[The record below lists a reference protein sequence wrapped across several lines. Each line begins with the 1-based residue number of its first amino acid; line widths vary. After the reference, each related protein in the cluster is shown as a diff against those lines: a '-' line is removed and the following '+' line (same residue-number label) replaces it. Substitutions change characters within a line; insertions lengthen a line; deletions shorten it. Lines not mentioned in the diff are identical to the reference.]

1 MWKKERNLRQ
11 VKMIW
16 QVKMILHLETV
27 SLQGN
32 AELLYR
38 GYQVSSKEDKV
49 KNVAIL

>member
-1 MWKKERNLRQ
+1 
-11 VKMIW
+11 MIW
-16 QVKMILHLETV
+16 QVKMILHLDTV

-49 KNVAIL
+49 KSNVAIL